1 MTDHELNTT
10 ERLVRIET
18 TLEVLKVRLLGN
30 GQPGDLQKFD
40 MRIDNLEDSRARVRG
55 AMWAMGL
62 IVTAITGGIL
72 HLFQV
77 PGFR

>member
-18 TLEVLKVRLLGN
+18 TLEVLKTRLLGN

-40 MRIDNLEDSRARVRG
+40 TRIDNLEESRSRVRG
-55 AMWAMGL
+55 ALWAIGL
-62 IVTAITGGIL
+62 TITTLTGGLL
-72 HLFQV
+72 HHLGI